1 MPTWIWRDAIS
12 DFFLISKMSLKH
24 RTPYSC
30 NRAFLR
36 TCPQDYWTGWTVGR
50 LRKAGFP
57 GVGRC
62 ENARSAG
69 AGIGQS
75 PQPIPDRP
83 ASNLKA
89 VTFSILPPGQAP
101 GWPHYSGADEWPGF
115 SGGSRWGA
123 KVQSR
128 WILPTLHRTTYA
140 RDATVR
146 LLDYLFGCLWW
157 LYGSRWA
164 LVCTTFHIKLSRS
177 VLSSSTEE
185 HQMPRP
191 KFQFVSAG
199 PSSFP
204 PLMIEMTI
212 FCEGLLGGFSEKS
225 EYASSSSSWRVHLE
239 KEKGDWRS
247 STS

>member
-1 MPTWIWRDAIS
+1 MLQSVTECYTVLQSVTECYRVLEGYRVFQSITGYYKVLQSITKTNLAHLLGPLFGL
-12 DFFLISKMSLKH
+12 FFLISKMSLKH

-50 LRKAGFP
+50 LGKAGFP

-101 GWPHYSGADEWPGF
+101 G
-115 SGGSRWGA
+115 
-123 KVQSR
+123 
-128 WILPTLHRTTYA
+128 
-140 RDATVR
+140 
-146 LLDYLFGCLWW
+146 
-157 LYGSRWA
+157 
-164 LVCTTFHIKLSRS
+164 
-177 VLSSSTEE
+177 
-185 HQMPRP
+185 
-191 KFQFVSAG
+191 
-199 PSSFP
+199 
-204 PLMIEMTI
+204 
-212 FCEGLLGGFSEKS
+212 
-225 EYASSSSSWRVHLE
+225 
-239 KEKGDWRS
+239 
-247 STS
+247 